1 MPDGPALPSAP
12 PAVRSAGDLARA
24 IGDGIVWNAPA
35 AVNEARLWRRTT
47 TAVVSRA
54 GGEGYWKGDHHV
66 AMLSLTFA
74 EQITVGIEGGRA
86 QQIGPLRP
94 GLLRFIPAGVG
105 VRTTISMSA
114 PKIAWIGVV
123 QRPEIYRD
131 LAAEGSWPAGF
142 ADVDPTLIFDDPRA
156 TLLVEAIAQETCGG
170 AFDHLMVD
178 ALSSAL
184 AVQIAR
190 QFHGRALRP
199 VPAGRLSKERLK
211 RVLDYIDAHL
221 ASSLLLSD
229 LAAVACLSPYHF
241 ARSFKRSIGMGP
253 HRYVMERRIE
263 RARRLILRSDL
274 SLTDIAA
281 AVGFDS
287 QASFTARFS
296 RHVGLTPGRLRR
308 EAA

>member
-12 PAVRSAGDLARA
+12 PGVRSAGDLARA
-24 IGDGIVWNAPA
+24 IGDSIVWNAPA
-35 AVNEARLWRRTT
+35 AVSEARLWRRTT
-47 TAVVSRA
+47 TAVASRA
-54 GGEGYWKGDHHV
+54 GGEGYWKADHHV
-66 AMLSLTFA
+66 VMLGLTFA
-74 EQITVGIEGGRA
+74 EQITVGIEGGRPK
-86 QQIGPLRP
+86 QLGPLPP
-94 GLLRFIPAGVG
+94 GCLRFIPAGVG
-105 VRTTISMSA
+105 VRTTMSMSA

-131 LAAEGSWPAGF
+131 LASEGSWPASF
-142 ADVDPTLIFDDPRA
+142 ADFDPTLIFDDPRA
-156 TLLVEAIAQETCGG
+156 TLLIEGIAKEISGG

-190 QFHGRALRP
+190 QFRGTALRLL
-199 VPAGRLSKERLK
+199 PAGRLSKDRLK

-221 ASSLLLSD
+221 ASPLLLSD

-263 RARRLILRSDL
+263 RARRLILQSEL

-296 RHVGLTPGRLRR
+296 RQFGMTPGRLRR

>member
-12 PAVRSAGDLARA
+12 PGVRSAGDLARA

-35 AVNEARLWRRTT
+35 AVSEAGLWQRTT
-47 TAVVSRA
+47 SAVVSRG
-54 GGEGYWKGDHHV
+54 GGEGYWKADHHV
-66 AMLSLTFA
+66 VMLGLTFA
-74 EQITVGIEGGRA
+74 AEITVGIEGGRPK
-86 QQIGPLRP
+86 QIGPLQP
-94 GLLRFIPAGVG
+94 GCLRFIPAGVG
-105 VRTTISMSA
+105 VRTTMSMSA

-131 LAAEGSWPAGF
+131 LAGEGSWPASF
-142 ADVDPTLIFDDPRA
+142 ADFDPTLILADPRA
-156 TLLVEAIAQETCGG
+156 TLLIEAIAKEISGG

-190 QFHGRALRP
+190 QFRGAGLRLL
-199 VPAGRLSKERLK
+199 PAGRLSKDRLK

-221 ASSLLLSD
+221 ANPLLLRD

-263 RARRLILRSDL
+263 RARRLILRSNL
-274 SLTDIAA
+274 SLADIAA

-287 QASFTARFS
+287 QASFTSRFS
-296 RHVGLTPGRLRR
+296 RHVGMTPGRLRR
-308 EAA
+308 AV